1 MLEEGDP
8 LRPRRNPANYY
19 LAFYGRPDEAA
30 WSWRFEGHH
39 VSVSYTVV
47 DGRSLAPTPLFFGSN
62 PAEVRHADQPI
73 VRLLG
78 EEEDRGRDL
87 FKALRADQKAQALVC
102 DAAPPDIVTRNLIDL
117 TPPIVPEPT
126 GPGLPAGYRF
136 PEEARQLLAYAEPA
150 RGLAVADMDAA
161 QKEKVWT
168 LIRAYVER
176 LPEDLATAE
185 LERLAAV
192 GIADLRFAWAGAAEP
207 RRPHYYRL
215 QAPTLVIELR
225 QHPERYEPHPRRLA
239 QSWQRLRRRHPR
251 APLPAGTLG
260 ARATG
265 GGEGL
270 AQVLDELV
278 HQRGGLVPDQGLA
291 ELREAAG
298 ELDICSEPYLGALR
312 PGLEQQRLEE
322 RFDAGADAA
331 VAAFA
336 AQAPDI
342 VFSLQMRPA
351 RDRESQRAD
360 AQADAAVILIRPDGL
375 YVFDAG
381 NAARHGRDVLEEG
394 AHLVGRCVEDECLVE
409 LHALTR
415 PRACSTARRVKT
427 TAMSR
432 L

>member
-1 MLEEGDP
+1 MAQIERVTDTARRMTEAASLLVEALDAAQRARACFAFDEETQRKTWYYIPIERPGLTLGELDSRQLRLTHDLLGTALSLPAYARANAIINLENVLYLLEEGDP

-19 LAFYGRPDEAA
+19 LAFYGRPGDAA

-47 DGRSLAPTPLFFGSN
+47 GGRYLAPTPLFFGSN

-78 EEEDRGRDL
+78 EEEDRGREL

-102 DAAPPDIVTRNLIDL
+102 EAAPPDIVTRNLIDL
-117 TPPIVPEPT
+117 TPPILPEPT

-185 LERLAAV
+185 LERLAAA

-215 QAPTLVIELR
+215 QAPTLVIEYDNIQNDTNHIHAVWR
-225 QHPERYEPHPRRLA
+225 NP
-239 QSWQRLRRRHPR
+239 SS
-251 APLPAGTLG
+251 
-260 ARATG
+260 
-265 GGEGL
+265 
-270 AQVLDELV
+270 D
-278 HQRGGLVPDQGLA
+278 
-291 ELREAAG
+291 
-298 ELDICSEPYLGALR
+298 
-312 PGLEQQRLEE
+312 
-322 RFDAGADAA
+322 FGAD
-331 VAAFA
+331 
-336 AQAPDI
+336 
-342 VFSLQMRPA
+342 
-351 RDRESQRAD
+351 
-360 AQADAAVILIRPDGL
+360 IL
-375 YVFDAG
+375 
-381 NAARHGRDVLEEG
+381 ARHYRQ
-394 AHLVGRCVEDECLVE
+394 AH
-409 LHALTR
+409 
-415 PRACSTARRVKT
+415 
-427 TAMSR
+427 
-432 L
+432 